1 MQPGQRLFTAASW
14 GLIITGVIHLIGQF
28 AGRPTDPAAEQLF
41 AAMDGY
47 RLPLPLG
54 MTPSIL
60 DIYRNLGLTM
70 SVTLVGLGL
79 QNLLV
84 ARRSPPAPLLLR
96 SLAGSSTVI
105 IGVLVG
111 LEAYYRI
118 SPPLVLLTV
127 VAGLFLL
134 SWIRLPAT
142 A

>member
-1 MQPGQRLFTAASW
+1 MRPGQRLFKAASW
-14 GLIITGVIHLIGQF
+14 GLIIIGVIHLIGQF

-60 DIYRNLGLTM
+60 DIYRNLGITM
-70 SVTLVGLGL
+70 SVTLVGLGV

-84 ARRSPPAPLLLR
+84 ARLAPAAPLMR
-96 SLAGSSTVI
+96 ALAGSSTVI
-105 IGVLVG
+105 TGVLVG

-134 SWIRLPAT
+134 SWIRLPAE